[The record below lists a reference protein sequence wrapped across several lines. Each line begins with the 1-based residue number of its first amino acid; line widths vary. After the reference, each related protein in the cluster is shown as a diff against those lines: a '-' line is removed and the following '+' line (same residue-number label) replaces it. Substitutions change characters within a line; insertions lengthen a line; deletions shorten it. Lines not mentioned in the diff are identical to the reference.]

1 MLVIIEALLLILA
14 ALEQD
19 HTAAAVDR
27 IISLDMAPNSVD
39 DQYKGCRDKMA
50 NLVKTEYLKKEMSNS
65 EKFRR
70 AWKKGEDFVK
80 DQVDSLTRNNLI
92 AIYVYSDAS
101 VYDDFNSNTRSD
113 KIEYKKKKYKWYSF
127 HFLLTEAVQVL
138 KKTQK
143 KCFSTFRGT
152 KIEFNKNVLNKKV
165 RFGSFVSSSLDR
177 KIASYFGNKS
187 CFEIKTCKGAEVT
200 KYSKLPHEKEVLIP
214 PYEVFKV
221 TAVSIRKNTN
231 KKNLW
236 CDTVFTLKSSGEKSD
251 LDCAL
256 FMKSNKTVAKY
267 NVIH

>member
-19 HTAAAVDR
+19 HTATAVDL
-27 IISLDMAPNSVD
+27 IFPLDMAPNSVD

-50 NLVKTEYLKKEMSNS
+50 NLVKTKYLEKEMSNLK
-65 EKFRR
+65 EFRT
-70 AWKKGEDFVK
+70 AWEKGEK
-80 DQVDSLTRNNLI
+80 LAKNQADSLTRNNVI
-92 AIYVYSDAS
+92 AIYVYTDDG
-101 VYDDFNSNTRSD
+101 VYRHFNSDTRCD
-113 KIEYKKKKYKWYSF
+113 KIKYRQREYKWYSL
-127 HFLLTEAVQVL
+127 HFLLTEAIQVL

-152 KIEFNKNVLNKKV
+152 EIEFNKNVLNTKV

-177 KIASYFGNKS
+177 KKASYFGKVS
-187 CFEIKTCKGAEVT
+187 CFEIRTCKGAEVT
-200 KYSKLPHEKEVLIP
+200 EYSKLRHEKEVLIP

-221 TAVSIRKNTN
+221 TAVRIREDQKD
-231 KKNLW
+231 LW
-236 CDTVFTLKSSGEKSD
+236 CNTVFTLKPSGKKSE

-256 FMKSNKTVAKY
+256 FKKSNKTVAKY

>member
-1 MLVIIEALLLILA
+1 MLLIIEALLILS

-19 HTAAAVDR
+19 YRVAAADL
-27 IISLDMAPNSVD
+27 ILPLDMASNSVD

-65 EKFRR
+65 EEFRT
-70 AWKKGEDFVK
+70 AWKKGEAFVK

-92 AIYVYSDAS
+92 AIYVYSDAGI
-101 VYDDFNSNTRSD
+101 YRDFNSDTRCD
-113 KIEYKKKKYKWYSF
+113 KIKYKQRKYKWYSL
-127 HFLLTEAVQVL
+127 HFLLTEAIQIL

-152 KIEFNKNVLNKKV
+152 NSEFNKNGLNKKV

-177 KIASYFGNKS
+177 KIASFFGKVS
-187 CFEIKTCKGAEVT
+187 CFEIRTCKGAEVT
-200 KYSKLPHEKEVLIP
+200 EYSKLQHEREVLIP

-221 TAVSIRKNTN
+221 TAVKIREVQID
-231 KKNLW
+231 LW
-236 CDTVFTLKSSGEKSD
+236 CETVFTLKPSGKKSD

-256 FMKSNKTVAKY
+256 FKKSNKTVAKY